1 MIHKGDGVMKKF
13 ECAIVGG
20 GAAGLNAGLYL
31 GLSLREI
38 VIFDNGTNR
47 NRVTKKSH
55 GYLTRDGLTPAEIR
69 GAALQDVQ
77 RYDNVTIVQQ
87 TVKQITEMS
96 DGRFV
101 ICTENGEQFEAA
113 KILFASGIREVF
125 PNNINVSDFYGK
137 SLYSCPYCDGWE
149 LKHQSLIVIAEN
161 DEQVMHLGKLVYNW
175 SKDIVIATNGH
186 VVENRTK
193 ELFKQR
199 GIEIIDARIKRL
211 HGCNGVL
218 EAIEFDSGVI
228 MKRTGGFI
236 APAYRRTN
244 DFAEQLGCEINSHNQ
259 IVTDDLGRT
268 SMVNIYV
275 AGEYK
280 DLKSTSLV
288 IAAAEGSKVAKTI
301 NMDMINQT
309 F

>member
-1 MIHKGDGVMKKF
+1 MKKF
-13 ECAIVGG
+13 ECAIIGG
-20 GAAGLNAGLYL
+20 GAAGLSAGLYL
-31 GLSLREI
+31 ALSLREI

-55 GYLTRDGLTPAEIR
+55 GFLTRDGLTPAEIR

-77 RYDNVTIVQQ
+77 CYENVTIVQH
-87 TVKQITEMS
+87 TVKQISERN
-96 DGRFV
+96 DGRFI
-101 ICTENGEQFEAA
+101 ICTDNGQQFEAG
-113 KILFASGIREVF
+113 KIVFSSGIQEVF
-125 PNNINVSDFYGK
+125 PHNINVRDFYGK

-186 VVENRTK
+186 VVKNCTK

-199 GIEIIDARIKRL
+199 GIEIIDARIKQL
-211 HGCNGVL
+211 HGSNGQL
-218 EAIEFDSGVI
+218 EAIEFDSGAMI
-228 MKRTGGFI
+228 KRTGGFI
-236 APAYRRTN
+236 TPAYRRAN
-244 DFAEQLGCEINSHNQ
+244 DFAEQLGCEMNNHQ
-259 IVTDDLGRT
+259 IIVDDYGRT
-268 SMVNIYV
+268 SKDNLYV

-280 DLKSTSLV
+280 NLKSTSLV
-288 IAAAEGSKVAKTI
+288 QAAAEGSNVAKAI
-301 NMDMINQT
+301 NMDMINQI